1 MDTRPFFS
9 FIDAVYAFNG
19 QKRTVDA
26 LCSGKLRFGKWAE
39 SMSNKRRAFE
49 ACAFTCCAESP
60 DFREQLTIYYD
71 RLKTSMENY
80 EKSRWF
86 DNQYD
91 IKTQKREFFE
101 QKYHEVRRKEITIAY
116 NYLTA
121 LMGKATSTNYDES
134 HYIDIYTIE
143 QLNTIFD
150 YLIENKHLDPKAK
163 REDFIY
169 YFSGKGEIPLMP
181 LRWIGTKIN
190 AAFFIEAFYDKDA
203 KKWKKAERVLG
214 FTRLNNSLSCLSY
227 SDRKNPFEELK
238 NKI

>member
-1 MDTRPFFS
+1 
-9 FIDAVYAFNG
+9 
-19 QKRTVDA
+19 
-26 LCSGKLRFGKWAE
+26 
-39 SMSNKRRAFE
+39 
-49 ACAFTCCAESP
+49 
-60 DFREQLTIYYD
+60 
-71 RLKTSMENY
+71 MENY

-150 YLIENKHLDPKAK
+150 YLIENKHLDPKTK

-190 AAFFIEAFYDKDA
+190 AAFFIDRFFDDDT
-203 KKWKKAERVLG
+203 KKWKKSQVVFG
-214 FTRLNNSLSCLSY
+214 FTRLNNSLSCLAY
-227 SDRKNPFEELK
+227 RAAKNPFDELM
-238 NKI
+238 NII

>member
-26 LCSGKLRFGKWAE
+26 LRSGKLRFGKWVE
-39 SMSNKRRAFE
+39 SMSKKRRAFE

-71 RLKTSMENY
+71 KLKTSVDNY
-80 EKSRWF
+80 EKSHWF

-121 LMGKATSTNYDES
+121 LMGKTKSTSDNEM
-134 HYIDIYTIE
+134 HYTEEYTIE
-143 QLNTIFD
+143 QLNSIFD
-150 YLIENKHLDPKAK
+150 YLIEHKHLDPLTK

-169 YFSGKGEIPLMP
+169 YFSGKGEKPLMP

-190 AAFFIEAFYDKDA
+190 AAFFIDIFSNDT
-203 KKWKKAERVLG
+203 KKWKKSQIVFG
-214 FTRLNNSLSCLSY
+214 FTRLNNSLSCRAY
-227 SDRKNPFEELK
+227 RDVKNPFDELK
-238 NKI
+238 HNI